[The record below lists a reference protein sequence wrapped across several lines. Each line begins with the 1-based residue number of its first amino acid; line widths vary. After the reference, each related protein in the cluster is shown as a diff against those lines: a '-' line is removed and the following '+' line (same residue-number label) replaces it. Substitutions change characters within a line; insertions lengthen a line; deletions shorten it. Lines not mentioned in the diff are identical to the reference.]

1 MYFACYWVC
10 DYFVWIEEIMLL
22 FVYGFLIDLSLD
34 DHTHDDN
41 HTEMQ
46 I

>member
-1 MYFACYWVC
+1 ML
-10 DYFVWIEEIMLL
+10 LL
-22 FVYGFLIDLSLD
+22 FVYGFLIDLPLD

-41 HTEMQ
+41 RTEMQ